1 MSEVP
6 VGSAEPVVEATGT
19 SEFLLGVVLVPLV
32 GQVAEQVVAVEGA
45 PRDRMDLS
53 RKFAYGSSLQI
64 ALFMMPILVFAS
76 LVTSQLLSLVFD
88 VYGLVTLLGT
98 ALLSTLVA
106 LDGRSHW
113 LEGVMLLA
121 IYAGLAVGFVFLP

>member
-88 VYGLVTLLGT
+88 VYELVALLGT
-98 ALLSTLVA
+98 ALVTTLIA
-106 LDGRSHW
+106 HDGRSHW

-121 IYAGLAVGFVFLP
+121 VYAGLAVGFFFLP

>member
-6 VGSAEPVVEATGT
+6 VSSVEPVVEASGI
-19 SEFLLGVVLVPLV
+19 SEFLLGVVLVPVV

-45 PRDRMDLS
+45 HRDRMDLS

-98 ALLSTLVA
+98 ALLWTLVA